1 MRTPIEGANSV
12 LYAAV
17 HPDLKGVSGKYFKDC
32 KDGYTTAAARCV
44 YIYKPVCGRDVATCT
59 LCAKMNLITHCE
71 RKYATILS
79 LFIYLFNYL
88 LLLFV
93 CLFCLFFVV
102 FFFFL
107 GGGG

>member
-44 YIYKPVCGRDVATCT
+44 YMFKPAYNMYHIHIGSAVAQW
-59 LCAKMNLITHCE
+59 
-71 RKYATILS
+71 
-79 LFIYLFNYL
+79 
-88 LLLFV
+88 
-93 CLFCLFFVV
+93 
-102 FFFFL
+102 
-107 GGGG
+107 